1 MIKFKVILISIGH
14 EIKHE
19 EQQMKMVISSKIQ
32 ILS

>member
-1 MIKFKVILISIGH
+1 MRYSMK
-14 EIKHE
+14 